1 MKYRL
6 LKIPPLKTIE
16 QLRKN
21 KDELF
26 EYLLDYDSSL
36 KSTDSIEILDF
47 EYGVKILY
55 YHKEG
60 SKPYKTRVYLNKMGD
75 TKLRDD
81 FEFYRMV

>member
-6 LKIPPLKTIE
+6 LKIPPIITIE

-21 KDELF
+21 KEELI
-26 EYLLDYDSSL
+26 EYLRDYDSSL

-60 SKPYKTRVYLNKMGD
+60 SKPYKTRIYLNKMGD
-75 TKLRDD
+75 NKLLR
-81 FEFYRMV
+81 

>member
-6 LKIPPLKTIE
+6 LKIPPIKTIE

-26 EYLLDYDSSL
+26 EYLQGYDSSV
-36 KSTDSIEILDF
+36 KPTDTVEILDF

-55 YHKEG
+55 YHKDG
-60 SKPYKTRVYLNKMGD
+60 NKPYKIRVYLNKMGD
-75 TKLRDD
+75 TKLLR
-81 FEFYRMV
+81 

>member
-6 LKIPPLKTIE
+6 LKIPPIKTIE

-26 EYLLDYDSSL
+26 EYLRDYDSSL

-60 SKPYKTRVYLNKMGD
+60 SKPYKTRIYLNKMGD
-75 TKLRDD
+75 NKLLR
-81 FEFYRMV
+81 

>member
-75 TKLRDD
+75 TTLQR
-81 FEFYRMV
+81 

>member
-21 KDELF
+21 KDELL

-75 TKLRDD
+75 TKLAR
-81 FEFYRMV
+81 

>member
-6 LKIPPLKTIE
+6 FKIPPIKTIE

-21 KDELF
+21 KDELI
-26 EYLLDYDSSL
+26 EYLRDYDSSL
-36 KSTDSIEILDF
+36 QSTDSIEILDF

-60 SKPYKTRVYLNKMGD
+60 SKPYKTRIYLNKMGD
-75 TKLRDD
+75 TKLLR
-81 FEFYRMV
+81 

>member
-6 LKIPPLKTIE
+6 LKIPPIKTIE

-21 KDELF
+21 KDELI
-26 EYLLDYDSSL
+26 EYLRDYDSSL

-60 SKPYKTRVYLNKMGD
+60 SKPYKTRIYLNKMGD
-75 TKLRDD
+75 NKLLR
-81 FEFYRMV
+81 

>member
-6 LKIPPLKTIE
+6 LKIPPIKTIE

-21 KDELF
+21 KDELM
-26 EYLLDYDSSL
+26 EYLRDYDSSL

-55 YHKEG
+55 YHNEG
-60 SKPYKTRVYLNKMGD
+60 SKPYKTRIYLNKM
-75 TKLRDD
+75 
-81 FEFYRMV
+81 

>member
-6 LKIPPLKTIE
+6 LKIPPIVTIE

-21 KDELF
+21 KEELI
-26 EYLLDYDSSL
+26 EYLRDYDSSL

-60 SKPYKTRVYLNKMGD
+60 SKPYKTRIYLNKMGD
-75 TKLRDD
+75 NKLLR
-81 FEFYRMV
+81 

>member
-60 SKPYKTRVYLNKMGD
+60 SKPYMTRVYLNKMGD
-75 TKLRDD
+75 TKLLR
-81 FEFYRMV
+81 

>member
-6 LKIPPLKTIE
+6 LKIPPIKTIE

-21 KDELF
+21 KDESI
-26 EYLLDYDSSL
+26 EYLRDYDSSL
-36 KSTDSIEILDF
+36 KSTDSIDILDF

-60 SKPYKTRVYLNKMGD
+60 SKPYKTRIYLNKMGD
-75 TKLRDD
+75 NKLLR
-81 FEFYRMV
+81 

>member
-6 LKIPPLKTIE
+6 LKIPPIKTIE

-21 KDELF
+21 KDELI
-26 EYLLDYDSSL
+26 EYLRDYDSSL
-36 KSTDSIEILDF
+36 QSTDSIEILDF

-60 SKPYKTRVYLNKMGD
+60 SKPYKTRIYLNKMGD
-75 TKLRDD
+75 TKTA
-81 FEFYRMV
+81 

>member
-6 LKIPPLKTIE
+6 LKIPPIKTIE

-21 KDELF
+21 KDELI
-26 EYLLDYDSSL
+26 EYLRDYDSSL
-36 KSTDSIEILDF
+36 KSTDSIDILDF

-60 SKPYKTRVYLNKMGD
+60 SKPYKTRIYLNKMGD
-75 TKLRDD
+75 NKLLR
-81 FEFYRMV
+81 